1 MLSQPP
7 DLCCA
12 GDAACRQAADHQA
25 SNLLACHRC
34 HTPCCAGFVGVRAV
48 PGLSAARDGHGGG
61 MEATA
66 WLLPLWILVVAFC
79 GAVLHEARST
89 LRHYTGDRPVVVL
102 CRSGNVMLSSTIAVV
117 MLTGAVVLTVFCG
130 LAAPG
135 ITPVARYELYDG
147 GGGSGRA
154 APFLP
159 TRAPYSQA
167 AFDAALAEHVA
178 AAAAQTGT
186 GTSSGTD
193 TSNNTSA
200 SSSALAAI
208 VLEDGA
214 PPVAPGDAG
223 RWLLPDAAAPA
234 WTAWGALL
242 WSVHSA
248 SGLWSAYTLLQGIV
262 LLLMIIK

>member
-1 MLSQPP
+1 MGALQPVGAPAPAAASASASPYHHRICLNRSRTPQSFQAGHQEIIISQ
-7 DLCCA
+7 A
-12 GDAACRQAADHQA
+12 FA
-25 SNLLACHRC
+25 SL
-34 HTPCCAGFVGVRAV
+34 G
-48 PGLSAARDGHGGG
+48 
-61 MEATA
+61 
-66 WLLPLWILVVAFC
+66 LLPEL
-79 GAVLHEARST
+79 
-89 LRHYTGDRPVVVL
+89 LRAIEEQGYTDPTPIQAQAIPVVL
-102 CRSGNVMLSSTIAVV
+102 
-117 MLTGAVVLTVFCG
+117 
-130 LAAPG
+130 
-135 ITPVARYELYDG
+135 
-147 GGGSGRA
+147 SGRD
-154 APFLP
+154 L
-159 TRAPYSQA
+159 
-167 AFDAALAEHVA
+167 LG
-178 AAAAQTGT
+178 AAQTGT